1 MISLP
6 INNLNTGQIDFTDR
20 AFDLFYPIKLPAQIP
35 DKPDSLQL
43 PALVQNSLSGYRI
56 IVGKE
61 LLEFRK
67 LEETVQAYVLPENA
81 SDMDT
86 FCIAANY
93 IRLFRPLFPVEIA
106 RIIQSL
112 LDNKTERET
121 IARIFF
127 PEIGL
132 PPNFKLIDAYQNCLN
147 LNIKIIEWLIEK
159 NAPPKTWF
167 ALSALDREFQSNLI
181 LLLEKTHP
189 TLSVLEEIV
198 RNIRETII
206 RDDTNIYQILTEI
219 EWKTILEN
227 SDLPEVEK
235 ITILRQRITRLRFPF
250 LSSHTERAKTLRQKI
265 DTPPNVRIS
274 YDPTFEIK
282 ALTLDATF
290 ASPKDIDAL
299 ERFFTEE
306 NRRKLNEL
314 FENL

>member
-6 INNLNTGQIDFTDR
+6 INNLNTDQINFTDR
-20 AFDLFYPIKLPAQIP
+20 AFDLFYPIKLSVQIS
-35 DKPDSLQL
+35 DEPDSLQL
-43 PALVQNSLSGYRI
+43 PALVQNSPSRYRI
-56 IVGKE
+56 VVGRE
-61 LLEFRK
+61 WLEPRK
-67 LEETVQAYVLPENA
+67 LEKSVPTYIFQENTA
-81 SDMDT
+81 HTDILR
-86 FCIAANY
+86 IAANY
-93 IRLFRPLFPVEIA
+93 VRLFRPLFPVEIA

-112 LDNKTERET
+112 LDNKTRRET

-132 PPNFKLIDAYQNCLN
+132 APNIKLIDTYLNCLN
-147 LNIKIIEWLIEK
+147 LDPNIAEWLIEK
-159 NAPPKTWF
+159 NAPLKTWL
-167 ALSALDREFQSNLI
+167 ALSMLAREFQSNLI

-189 TLSVLEEIV
+189 TLSILEEIV

-206 RDDTNIYQILTEI
+206 REDTNIYRILTEI

-227 SDLPEVEK
+227 CDLPETEK
-235 ITILRQRITRLRFPF
+235 IAILRQRITRLRFPF
-250 LSSHTERAKTLRQKI
+250 LSSHTERAKTLQEKI

-306 NRRKLNEL
+306 NRHKLNEL
-314 FENL
+314 LENL